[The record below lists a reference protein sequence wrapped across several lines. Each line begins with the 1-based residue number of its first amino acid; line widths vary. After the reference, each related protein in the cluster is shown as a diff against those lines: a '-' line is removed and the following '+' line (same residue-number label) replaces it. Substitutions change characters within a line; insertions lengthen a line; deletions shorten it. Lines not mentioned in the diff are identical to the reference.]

1 MTQIVSEDLPIAK
14 PSARIV
20 SNTEHSVASAISVD
34 CLPACEFDSCL
45 RSEWDRIR
53 SSSPA
58 FRSPFFSHTFI
69 ETVGR
74 VAPNNFTAVARQSG
88 RVIGVLPFQRSTNGL
103 AQPVALGVNDA
114 HGLLATAD
122 VKISTVEMLKSC
134 GMRRYLFHAAPPE
147 LPDIAKY
154 EVGRARAFLADLTVD
169 PRGYEHFLKHNR
181 DTIDRQGQ
189 KTRKL
194 IRSKGPLRLEF
205 DCRDPKMLDYLI
217 ELKGQQYRRTKI
229 YDILSVDWI
238 QKLLHELLRN
248 QDAPVRGLLSVLYA
262 GDDPIALHFGMI
274 EGDLIHYWFPVYDT
288 TYSYGSP
295 GTILFLEIA
304 KQAVDHGVKAIDF
317 GYGELPYKYKV
328 TNVVT
333 EMSYGMVDCSPIR
346 LAAYRAGVSV
356 VNQLKK
362 PWIKEHIKP
371 ILRVLMPN
379 FGEHR
384 YRT

>member
-1 MTQIVSEDLPIAK
+1 MPVTEMTQIVSEDLPITQ
-14 PSARIV
+14 PSVRMV
-20 SNTEHSVASAISVD
+20 TNPERPVTSNISVE
-34 CLPACEFDSCL
+34 CLPAGEFDSCL

-74 VAPNNFTAVARQSG
+74 VAPNNYTAVAKQSG
-88 RVIGVLPFQRSTNGL
+88 KVIGVLPFQRSPNGL

-114 HGLLATAD
+114 HGLLATPDAS
-122 VKISTVEMLKSC
+122 VSTVEILKGC

-154 EVGRARAFLADLTVD
+154 EAGRARAFLADLTVD
-169 PRGYEHFLKHNR
+169 PRGYEHYLKHNR

-194 IRSKGPLRLEF
+194 IRAKGPLRLEF

-229 YDILSVDWI
+229 YDILSVGWI

-262 GDDPIALHFGMI
+262 GDDPVALHS
-274 EGDLIHYWFPVYDT
+274 E
-288 TYSYGSP
+288 
-295 GTILFLEIA
+295 
-304 KQAVDHGVKAIDF
+304 
-317 GYGELPYKYKV
+317 
-328 TNVVT
+328 
-333 EMSYGMVDCSPIR
+333 
-346 LAAYRAGVSV
+346 
-356 VNQLKK
+356 
-362 PWIKEHIKP
+362 
-371 ILRVLMPN
+371 
-379 FGEHR
+379 
-384 YRT
+384 